1 MSQEYT
7 FEFLGTK
14 EDFLNKIGYFN
25 NNDNQFYWFDSYI
38 VKIVDEEI
46 HFGVERAGHSGGHW
60 FISTITEHEDRI
72 EFKGTIQYIGPQD
85 NSFSDKREES
95 VFKKCIGKFF
105 AYLLYVIVAPFVLIV
120 YVFLFI
126 KRLFDKICH
135 RPTIELK
142 TKEDKLFDLMENQ
155 LGCIRK

>member
-14 EDFLNKIGYFN
+14 EDFLKKLGCHK
-25 NNDNQFYWFDSYI
+25 NNDNQFFWFHSYI

-46 HFGVERAGHSGGHW
+46 HFGVERVGHSGGHW

-72 EFKGTIQYIGPQD
+72 ELKGTIQYIGPQD

-105 AYLLYVIVAPFVLIV
+105 EYLMYVIVAPFVLIV
-120 YVFLFI
+120 YVFLFF
-126 KRLFDKICH
+126 KKLLNKLCH
-135 RPTIELK
+135 RPTVSLK